1 MPSFTAKMPPI
12 FFIGLLALC
21 ILEAVIILY
30 LTRRAWWNWRSR
42 EDGLVEKLKRTLSQ
56 RRDPRSCRAP
66 AESPTGLPT
75 VGEDLP
81 APPAVLSSPQ
91 GHSTRI
97 ERILMELV
105 DLHDEFHILQSRSTL
120 GQDELA
126 VLVCERLKD
135 RILLSGGEIIREDSW
150 NPERQR
156 AVEVLPAPP
165 EAAEIIVIETRR
177 SGLSLNAV
185 VLRKQEVVI
194 RKPTPNPD

>member
-1 MPSFTAKMPPI
+1 
-12 FFIGLLALC
+12 
-21 ILEAVIILY
+21 
-30 LTRRAWWNWRSR
+30 
-42 EDGLVEKLKRTLSQ
+42 
-56 RRDPRSCRAP
+56 
-66 AESPTGLPT
+66 
-75 VGEDLP
+75 
-81 APPAVLSSPQ
+81 
-91 GHSTRI
+91 
-97 ERILMELV
+97 MELV